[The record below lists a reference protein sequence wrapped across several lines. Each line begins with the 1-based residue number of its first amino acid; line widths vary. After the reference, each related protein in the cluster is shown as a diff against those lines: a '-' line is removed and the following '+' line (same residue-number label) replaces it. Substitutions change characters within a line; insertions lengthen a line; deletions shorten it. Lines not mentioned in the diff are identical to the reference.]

1 MTSRE
6 RFLTAAKRGVPD
18 KVPAAPYNGN
28 FGAALAGIPLSQYN
42 TNGKLMAQAHIR
54 TWELIGHDVVVAQSD
69 NYYIAQGFG
78 CVIHQPENLTP
89 HLVKPAV
96 ERLEEIDALKVPDP
110 YKDGRMPVYLEAVH
124 LLREHFGKEV
134 GVRGPG
140 TGPFSLASYLA
151 GGTENFLME
160 IATAEMDEDK
170 EKETLL
176 FQLMDLSS
184 DALIAFLKALL
195 EAGSDV
201 AQAGDSLASLSM
213 ISPAIYE
220 KYVFPF
226 EKKVF
231 SAIDPIAHARGAVT
245 LLHICGDT
253 RKILPLMAETGA
265 DILEIDS
272 KVDLA
277 EAKALT
283 RGKVALM
290 GNLDPTEVL
299 FRGTP
304 KTVRDLSE
312 ACMRAVEAQK
322 GGFILGS
329 GCEVVMQSPLE
340 NLKAMVEA
348 AHSFHIEEVV

>member
-6 RFLTAAKRGVPD
+6 RFLTAARKEVPD
-18 KVPAAPYNGN
+18 RIPAAPYNGN
-28 FGAALAGIPLSQYN
+28 FGAALAGIPLSRYN

-54 TWELIGHDVVVAQSD
+54 TWELLGHDVVVAQSD

-89 HLVKPAV
+89 NLVKPAV
-96 ERLEEIDALKVPDP
+96 ERLEEIDSLKVPDP
-110 YKDGRMPVYLEAVH
+110 YRDGRMPVYLEAVH
-124 LLREHFGKEV
+124 LLKEHFGTEV
-134 GVRGPG
+134 AVRGPG

-170 EKETLL
+170 QKETLL
-176 FQLMDLSS
+176 FQLMELSS
-184 DALIAFLKALL
+184 DALIAFLRALL
-195 EAGSDV
+195 ESGSDV

-231 SAIDPIAHARGAVT
+231 SAINPIAHAKGGVT

-272 KVDLA
+272 QVDLA

-283 RGKVALM
+283 KGKVALM

-304 KTVRDLSE
+304 EKVRAASE
-312 ACMRAVEAQK
+312 ACMRAVEAEK

-329 GCEVVMQSPLE
+329 GCEVVMRSPLE

-348 AHSFHIEEVV
+348 AHSYIP